1 MINLN
6 THLCFSPLSPKSQ
19 AQNQASFC
27 LTCDLVRLQRVL
39 VFGTAPFQQATLST
53 TDSINIY
60 IFFQIR
66 HFQNT
71 DNDECKCC
79 HKISA
84 HLLPGLYR
92 IQFTMELTQ
101 EHRDSVA
108 TPERKTPTVG
118 EKETIRKTFSLSEN
132 KKKKTISYDT
142 KSRHVEWD

>member
-1 MINLN
+1 M
-6 THLCFSPLSPKSQ
+6 
-19 AQNQASFC
+19 
-27 LTCDLVRLQRVL
+27 
-39 VFGTAPFQQATLST
+39 
-53 TDSINIY
+53 
-60 IFFQIR
+60 
-66 HFQNT
+66 
-71 DNDECKCC
+71 
-79 HKISA
+79 SA

-101 EHRDSVA
+101 EHRDSVV